1 MLVDL
6 NNDKYRVDYVKW
18 AKIVVE
24 KWEFNVVQKNLI
36 YSGDLLR
43 SFEQTVNAESNG
55 SAALI
60 SFAFKYYL
68 RMLEMGVG
76 RGVRIGDESNRR
88 KYRVYT
94 RTLYREMYRL
104 SELLAEKYANR
115 GAVMIA
121 AGFGDSLT
129 ERVN

>member
-1 MLVDL
+1 MQVDL
-6 NNDKYRVDYVKW
+6 NKPKYRVDYVKW
-18 AKIVVE
+18 AEIVIE
-24 KWEFNVVQKNLI
+24 KWEFNIVQKNLI

-43 SFEQTVNAESNG
+43 SFEQTVNAEASGN
-55 SAALI
+55 AVLI

-76 RGVRIGDESNRR
+76 RGVHIGDESNRR
-88 KYRVYT
+88 KYKVYT
-94 RTLYREMYRL
+94 KTLYREMYRL

-121 AGFGDSLT
+121 AGFGDALT
-129 ERVN
+129 ERFN

>member
-1 MLVDL
+1 MEVNL
-6 NNDKYRVDYVKW
+6 NNPKYKVDYDRW
-18 AKIVVE
+18 AQIVIE
-24 KWEFNVVQKNLI
+24 KWEFNIVQKNLI

-43 SFEQTVNAESNG
+43 SFEQTISAEAGGN
-55 SAALI
+55 AALI
-60 SFAFKYYL
+60 SFAFNYYL

-76 RGVRIGDESNRR
+76 RGAPIGSESDR
-88 KYRVYT
+88 KKYKVYT
-94 RTLYREMYRL
+94 KTLYSEMYRL
-104 SELLAEKYANR
+104 SELLAEKYAAR

>member
-1 MLVDL
+1 MEVNL
-6 NNDKYRVDYVKW
+6 NNPKYTIDYAKW
-18 AKIVVE
+18 AEIVIQ
-24 KWEFNVVQKNLI
+24 KWEFNIAQKNLI

-43 SFEQTVNAESNG
+43 SFEQTVQAEAGG

-68 RMLEMGVG
+68 RMLDMGVS
-76 RGVRIGDESNRR
+76 RGHPVSDPR
-88 KYRVYT
+88 KRQAVYT
-94 RTLYREMYRL
+94 RTLYAEFYRL
-104 SELLAEKYANR
+104 SELLAEKYAIR